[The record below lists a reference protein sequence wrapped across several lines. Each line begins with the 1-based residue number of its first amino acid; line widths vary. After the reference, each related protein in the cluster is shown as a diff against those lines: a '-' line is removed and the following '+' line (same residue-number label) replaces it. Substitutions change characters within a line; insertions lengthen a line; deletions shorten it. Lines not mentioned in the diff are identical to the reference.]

1 MYDRS
6 VAGIATDLDWRRVDL
21 VDPDVFAQGPPHELF
36 ARMRAEAP
44 VHWNSTHDGEGFWS
58 VTRAADIAAIGR
70 DPLTWSSNRR
80 GVFVRE
86 DVPIPVDLI
95 RLIMLAMDP
104 PQHTKHRMIVQKVF
118 TPHTVNR
125 QEEPIRARVG
135 ALIDR
140 VAERGECDFVNEI
153 AVELPLQTIAEM
165 LGVPYENRG
174 KLFEWTN
181 RIEAA
186 HTEHTDDGLSA
197 FGEMG
202 AYLAALIEERRRRPA
217 DDLITALINAEV
229 DGEHL
234 NDVEI
239 TSFFGLLMFAGN
251 DTTRNTASGGLLALL
266 EHPDQL
272 ARLRADPSL
281 EPGAVEEILRW
292 VSAVMWFSRTA
303 TRDVEL
309 HGQTITEGQKAV
321 LWYASGSR
329 DEELIRDPMRF
340 DVARS
345 TVEHQAFGGGGRHFC
360 LGASLARLQL
370 RVLFS
375 ELLRRLDDLELA
387 GRPVRLRSNW
397 VNGLV
402 SLPISYRAAAAG

>member
-1 MYDRS
+1 
-6 VAGIATDLDWRRVDL
+6 
-21 VDPDVFAQGPPHELF
+21 
-36 ARMRAEAP
+36 MREQAP
-44 VHWNSTHDGEGFWS
+44 VSWNNSADDEGFWS
-58 VTRAADIAAIGR
+58 VTRAADIAAISR
-70 DPLTWSSNRR
+70 DLDAWSSNRR

-118 TPHTVNR
+118 TPHTVSR
-125 QEEPIRARVG
+125 QETQIRTRVN

-140 VAERGECDFVNEI
+140 VCERGECDFVSEI

-165 LGVPYENRG
+165 LGVPHEDRG
-174 KLFEWTN
+174 KLFEWTD

-186 HTEHTDDGLSA
+186 HTQRTNDGLAA
-197 FGEMG
+197 FGEMA

-229 DGEHL
+229 DGERL
-234 NDVEI
+234 SDLEV

-251 DTTRNTASGGLLALL
+251 DTTRNASSGGLLALL

-272 ARLRADPSL
+272 WRLRQDPSL
-281 EPGAVEEILRW
+281 LPAAVEEILRW
-292 VSAVMWFSRTA
+292 VTPVMWFSRTA
-303 TRDVEL
+303 KRDVEL
-309 HGQTITEGQKAV
+309 HGQAINQGQKVV

-329 DEELIRDPMRF
+329 DEALVAEPMRF
-340 DVARS
+340 DIARPS
-345 TVEHQAFGGGGRHFC
+345 LEHQAFGGGGRHFC

-387 GRPVRLRSNW
+387 GPPIRLRSNW
-397 VNGLV
+397 VNGLT
-402 SLPISYRAAAAG
+402 SLPIAYSSAVLS

>member
-1 MYDRS
+1 VTGTR
-6 VAGIATDLDWRRVDL
+6 AERDLASVDL
-21 VDPDVFAQGPPHELF
+21 SDPAVFADGPPHELF
-36 ARMRAEAP
+36 ARMRAQAP
-44 VHWNSTHDGEGFWS
+44 VQWNQSGDSEGFWS
-58 VTRAADIAAIGR
+58 VTRARDIAAISR

-125 QEEPIRARVG
+125 QEEQIRRRVRE
-135 ALIDR
+135 LIDR
-140 VAERGECDFVNEI
+140 VCERGEFDFVSEL

-165 LGVPYENRG
+165 LGVPHEDRG

-186 HTEHTDDGLSA
+186 HTERSDDGLAA
-197 FGEMG
+197 FGEMA

-217 DDLITALINAEV
+217 DDLISALLQAEV
-229 DGEHL
+229 DGEGL
-234 NDVEI
+234 SDLEV

-251 DTTRNTASGGLLALL
+251 DTTRNTSSGGLLALL
-266 EHPDQL
+266 EHPDQWHQ
-272 ARLRADPSL
+272 LRRDPSL
-281 EPGAVEEILRW
+281 LPRAVEEILRW
-292 VSAVMWFSRTA
+292 VTAVMWFSRTA
-303 TRDVEL
+303 TQDTQLGGVRI
-309 HGQTITEGQKAV
+309 QQGQKVV

-329 DEELIRDPMRF
+329 DEELVSEPMRL
-340 DVARS
+340 DVTRPAA
-345 TVEHQAFGGGGRHFC
+345 EHQAFGGGGRHFC

-375 ELLRRLDDLELA
+375 ELLSRLPDLELA
-387 GRPVRLRSNW
+387 GTPVRLRSNW
-397 VNGLV
+397 VNGWV
-402 SLPISYRAAAAG
+402 SLPVRRGAAA

>member
-1 MYDRS
+1 MYDQR
-6 VAGIATDLDWRRVDL
+6 VTGATLDLASVDL
-21 VDPDVFAQGPPHELF
+21 SDPRVFADGPPHELF
-36 ARMRAEAP
+36 ARMRAETP
-44 VHWNSTHDGEGFWS
+44 VRWNESRDGEGFWS
-58 VTRAADIAAIGR
+58 VTRAVDIAAIGR
-70 DPLTWSSNRR
+70 DPQTWSSNRR

-125 QEEPIRARVG
+125 QEGQIRE
-135 ALIDR
+135 R
-140 VAERGECDFVNEI
+140 VAALVDRAAERSECDFVSEI

-165 LGVPYENRG
+165 LGVPYEDRG

-186 HTEHTDDGLSA
+186 HTDRTDDGLAA

-202 AYLAALIEERRRRPA
+202 AYLAELIEQRRRRPS
-217 DDLITALINAEV
+217 DDLISALLEAEV
-229 DGEHL
+229 DGERL
-234 NDVEI
+234 SDLEI

-272 ARLRADPSL
+272 ARLRDDPLLLPS
-281 EPGAVEEILRW
+281 AVEEILRW

-309 HGQTITEGQKAV
+309 RGQKIAEGQKVV

-329 DEELIRDPMRF
+329 DEQLIADPMRF
-340 DVARS
+340 DIGRS
-345 TVEHQAFGGGGRHFC
+345 SVEHQAFGGGGRHFC

-370 RVLFS
+370 RVLFE
-375 ELLRRLDDLELA
+375 ELLRRLPDLELA
-387 GRPVRLRSNW
+387 GPPVRLRSNW

-402 SLPISYRAAAAG
+402 SLPIRYAPVSA